1 MLKKKQNFLETLKKN
16 GKPDRIVS
24 QFEGLAWFSDDPVN
38 TYVRGTRY
46 PGMAPLEDRWGTLIL
61 WPEGVVSSMPH
72 VTDEIKVVKD
82 VTQWQNAVT
91 IPEIDTHCTEPE
103 LWGPFMERVE
113 SVNRNENLVMAFAP
127 TGVFER
133 LHFLMGFED
142 TFINLMTEPEAMMEL
157 CIAIGDFRLKYMQM
171 IVEHMKP
178 DVMLSHDDWGS
189 KTNMFISPELW
200 REFIKPQY
208 EKIYGYLHDQG
219 IIIIHH
225 SDSFLEQIVEDMV
238 DLHIDVWQGVL
249 PQNDIVGI
257 QKQLDGRMT
266 LMGGLEAAIV
276 DREDSTEEEI
286 RAETRRALNEYTPNG
301 HFIPS
306 MTYGSPGSIYPQA
319 DKFINDEIA
328 RFNKENFR

>member
-1 MLKKKQNFLETLKKN
+1 MLTKKQNFLETLKKN

-24 QFEGLAWFSDDPVN
+24 QFEGLVWFSDDPVN
-38 TYVRGTRY
+38 TYIRGTRY

-82 VTQWQNAVT
+82 ITQWQNAVT
-91 IPEIDTHCTEPE
+91 IPDVDTHCVGPE
-103 LWGPFMERVE
+103 LWKPFVERVE

-142 TFINLMTEPEAMMEL
+142 TFVNLMTEPEPMMDL
-157 CIAIGDFRLKYMQM
+157 CNAIGDFRLKYMQT
-171 IVEHMKP
+171 IVEHMRP

-276 DREDSTEEEI
+276 DREDSTEDEI
-286 RAETRRALNEYTPNG
+286 RAETRRA
-301 HFIPS
+301 H
-306 MTYGSPGSIYPQA
+306 
-319 DKFINDEIA
+319 
-328 RFNKENFR
+328 